1 LMLSDLERGDKA
13 EIDAHTFSEM
23 LAVMLGATVKT
34 DRNYFDDFFKS
45 FNPQSDILSIIGN
58 KV

>member
-1 LMLSDLERGDKA
+1 MFFKIPHDTNFQPLAAMLL
-13 EIDAHTFSEM
+13 
-23 LAVMLGATVKT
+23 ATVKT